1 MTATSPRPAR
11 VLLAHDES
19 SVVSSLPTLLGG
31 VELGGTKCICLLGT
45 GPEDIRA
52 QRTLPT
58 GRDPGATLSAI
69 VATFEEWRSH
79 HGPITALGIASFGPL
94 ELARSSPRYGYITTT
109 PKSGW
114 ANTDVAGTLGRA
126 LAVPV
131 KLDTDV
137 NGAARA
143 EARWGAA
150 RGLEDLAYVTVGT
163 GIGVGLMVAGRPV
176 LGFTHGELG
185 HIRVVR
191 LRGDRWGGACPF
203 HGDCLEGLAS
213 GIAIEQRSGVSA
225 ASLAEDAPVWPFVA
239 HALAQLLHVLVL
251 ASAPR
256 RILLGGSVML
266 GQPHL
271 FPKLRTELQRSLNHY
286 VCASQLAEHI
296 AQYVVPPG
304 LGPLAGPLG
313 ALAVAAD
320 VFAKA

>member
-1 MTATSPRPAR
+1 M
-11 VLLAHDES
+11 
-19 SVVSSLPTLLGG
+19 SVAQALLGG
-31 VELGGTKCICLLGT
+31 VELGGTKCVCLLGT
-45 GPEDIRA
+45 GPENILA

-69 VATFEEWRSH
+69 AATFEAWRAQ
-79 HGPITALGIASFGPL
+79 HGAMAALGIASFGPL
-94 ELARSSPRYGYITTT
+94 ELSPSAARYGYITTT

-114 ANTDVAGTLGRA
+114 ADTDVAGALGRA
-126 LAVPV
+126 LNVPV
-131 KLDTDV
+131 GFDTDV

-150 RGLEDLAYVTVGT
+150 RGLADLAYVTVGT
-163 GIGVGLMVAGRPV
+163 GIGVGVMVAGRPV

-185 HIRVVR
+185 HIRIAR
-191 LRGDRWGGACPF
+191 FPGDAWSGACPF

-213 GIAIEQRSGVSA
+213 GTAIEQRTGASA
-225 ASLAEDAPVWPFVA
+225 ASLAEQAPVWALVT

-251 ASAPR
+251 ATAPR

-271 FPKLRTELQRSLNHY
+271 FPRLRTELQCSLNHY
-286 VCASQLAEHI
+286 VRAPQLAENI
-296 AQYVVPPG
+296 AQYIVPPG
-304 LGPLAGPLG
+304 LGALAGPLG

-320 VFAKA
+320 AHVRG